1 VWLLNELIFST
12 PLIIYVCLRI
22 RKLFGRK
29 LYKNFSTAFF
39 LVLVLAFPLAEILSH
54 GSGPGWT
61 RPLMNAG
68 YYALPLLLYLVLT
81 VIAVDLVIGLLRLTR
96 ALSKEKVQGPRF
108 RTFRLGFVLLFP
120 LVVVLLGILNFH
132 HLRVKEYAVEF
143 PRRASTLIQ
152 LKIVFASDFHLGDQT
167 ESDFMDRFVAL
178 VNAQDPD
185 LVLIGGD
192 VLEGDRRDEALD
204 HFEAHFRR
212 IKSKYGVFAAPGNH
226 EGYGGNRDEFFSRAG
241 IRLLSDA
248 VDRID
253 GAFIVAGRNDGR
265 SRGRKTAEALL
276 QGVPDDLPLILID
289 HRPTDIENISR
300 TRADIQVSGHTHHGQ
315 LFPINFITNKQ
326 YELSWGYMKKG
337 GTHVFVSSGVQVW
350 GPRVRTVGH
359 SEILLIRVAFRDSG
373 RSRSLSL
380 FDFTPHLF

>member
-1 VWLLNELIFST
+1 MWLLNELIFST

-22 RKLFGRK
+22 RKLFARK
-29 LYKNFSTAFF
+29 LYKNISTAFF

-61 RPLMNAG
+61 RPLMNVG

-81 VIAVDLVIGLLRLTR
+81 VIAVDLLIGLLRLTR
-96 ALSKEKVQGPRF
+96 VLSKEKVHGPRF
-108 RTFRLGFVLLFP
+108 RRFRLGFVMLFP

-132 HLRVKEYAVEF
+132 HLRVKEYAVEV
-143 PRRASTLIQ
+143 PRRASTLTQ

-204 HFEAHFRR
+204 HFEAQFRR
-212 IKSKYGVFAAPGNH
+212 IRSKYGVFAAPGNH

-241 IRLLSDA
+241 IRLLRDA

-253 GAFIVAGRNDGR
+253 GAFTVAGRNDGR
-265 SRGRKTAEALL
+265 SRDRKTIEALL

-326 YELSWGYMKKG
+326 YELSWGYKKKG

-350 GPRVRTVGH
+350 GPRVRTVGD

-373 RSRSLSL
+373 WSRSLSL

>member
-1 VWLLNELIFST
+1 MWLLNELIFST

-22 RKLFGRK
+22 RKLFARK
-29 LYKNFSTAFF
+29 LYKNISTALF

-54 GSGPGWT
+54 GSGPSWT
-61 RPLMNAG
+61 RPLMNVG

-81 VIAVDLVIGLLRLTR
+81 VIAVDLLIGLLRLTR
-96 ALSKEKVQGPRF
+96 VLSKEKVHGPRF
-108 RTFRLGFVLLFP
+108 RRFRLGFVMLFP

-132 HLRVKEYAVEF
+132 HLRVKEYAVEV
-143 PRRASTLIQ
+143 PRRASTLTQ

-204 HFEAHFRR
+204 HFESQFRR

-241 IRLLSDA
+241 IRLLRDA

-253 GAFIVAGRNDGR
+253 GAFTVAGRNDGR
-265 SRGRKTAEALL
+265 SRDRKTIEALL

-326 YELSWGYMKKG
+326 YELSWGYKKKG

-350 GPRVRTVGH
+350 GPRVRTVGD

-373 RSRSLSL
+373 WSRSLSL

>member
-22 RKLFGRK
+22 RKLFARK
-29 LYKNFSTAFF
+29 LYKNISTALF

-54 GSGPGWT
+54 GSGPSWT
-61 RPLMNAG
+61 RPLMNVG

-81 VIAVDLVIGLLRLTR
+81 VIAVDLLIGLLRLTR
-96 ALSKEKVQGPRF
+96 VLSKEKVHGPRF
-108 RTFRLGFVLLFP
+108 RRFRLGFVMLFP
-120 LVVVLLGILNFH
+120 LVIVLLGILNFH
-132 HLRVKEYAVEF
+132 HLRVKEYAVEV
-143 PRRASTLIQ
+143 PRRASTLTQ

-167 ESDFMDRFVAL
+167 DSDFMDRFVAL

-185 LVLIGGD
+185 IVLIGGD

-204 HFEAHFRR
+204 HFESQFRR

-241 IRLLSDA
+241 IRLLRDA

-253 GAFIVAGRNDGR
+253 GAFTVAGRNDGR
-265 SRGRKTAEALL
+265 SRDRKTIEALL

-326 YELSWGYMKKG
+326 YELSWGYKKKG

-359 SEILLIRVAFRDSG
+359 SEILLIRVAFRG
-373 RSRSLSL
+373 AR
-380 FDFTPHLF
+380 